1 MDDLSSVSQSLNASQ
16 LKSDVKPPIELIE
29 HKDKQKQLRNE
40 TKYFGEGNQF
50 KQEVDETVLL
60 KLLLEL
66 VSKSKSLLDMSSAE
80 KQVAQTEDLRI
91 LEMSLNKNDVL
102 SKWVS
107 VFTLVVDKSKLV
119 VLKLMRLYIVIPF
132 TLAKIE
138 VRVRNVMLN

>member
-1 MDDLSSVSQSLNASQ
+1 MDDVSSVSQSLNASQ

-29 HKDKQKQLRNE
+29 QKDKQKQLRNE